1 MFFQQKFRLL
11 TTLIGIIFL
20 TLLFNVYNL
29 QTSDREAS
37 LVSVNKQTLDTFYIP
52 SPRGEIFDANNNKL
66 VSSSLEPHLFLN
78 LRKINDNNRSQYEQ
92 YVKYNFVDL
101 SEDFID
107 EIFESEDLLIRIA
120 NIQNLNFDS
129 RQSLASLE
137 AFEIFDFPV
146 RKYEY
151 NNIASHIVGYL
162 GEPSFEDARDF
173 PLSIKPNIVGKSGL
187 ERYYQDDLAGIPTE
201 IIFKDDEIEQI
212 IKGTPGKDIF
222 TSLDIKLQT
231 IATESLLQGIEL
243 ANGIYETKNKVQRGA
258 IVVLDIRTNEV
269 ISLVS
274 LPDYNPNNFID
285 GISRTE
291 FNKLNISG
299 AFINYSIQGQYPPG
313 SVFKVVAYWLA
324 EEENIYP
331 EGLSSRN
338 QRINC
343 KGSLSF
349 GFDDGSQQVYNDWKE
364 DGHGNVDLG
373 SSIKQSCNV
382 YFWDIALKIW
392 RDYEGSTAES
402 ILQEYAKNLGF
413 GTVTNID
420 LPYEADGVVADREL
434 FENWAISQP
443 ERVRPEGWLGGDLM
457 NLIIGQGAITSTP
470 IQVANAYRTLI
481 SGNLSYPYINK
492 NRESQ
497 PEESIG
503 VTEDFVNFLLKDLNS
518 VTNEG
523 GTAHASFS
531 ILGNEVKDVGGKTGT
546 AQNSGDKN
554 NTSWFV
560 GVDSVSNPR
569 YIIATVIEEGG
580 SGSAIAAPV
589 TRRVI
594 QSLREMEIT
603 PVKFGEITE

>member
-173 PLSIKPNIVGKSGL
+173 PLSINPNIVGKSGL

-402 ILQEYAKNLGF
+402 ILQEYAKSLGF
-413 GTVTNID
+413 GTATNID

-569 YIIATVIEEGG
+569 YIIATVVEEGG

>member
-11 TTLIGIIFL
+11 TTLIGLIFL
-20 TLLFNVYNL
+20 TLLLNVYNL

-37 LVSVNKQTLDTFYIP
+37 LVSVKKQTLDTFYIP

-92 YVKYNFVDL
+92 YIQYNFVDL
-101 SEDFID
+101 GEDFID
-107 EIFESEDLLIRIA
+107 EIFESEDLLVRIV
-120 NIQNLNFDS
+120 NIQDINFDN
-129 RQSLASLE
+129 RQSLVSLE

-162 GEPSFEDARDF
+162 GEPSLKDAKDF
-173 PLSIKPNIVGKSGL
+173 PLSINPNIVGKSGL
-187 ERYYQDDLAGIPTE
+187 ERYYEDDLAGLPTE
-201 IIFKDDEIEQI
+201 IIFKDDEIAQI
-212 IKGTPGKDIF
+212 IMGTPGKDIF
-222 TSLDIKLQT
+222 TSLDINLQT

-243 ANGIYETKNKVQRGA
+243 ANEKYETKNKVQKGA

-274 LPDYNPNNFID
+274 LPDYNPNNFVD
-285 GISRTE
+285 GISQTD

-299 AFINYSIQGQYPPG
+299 AFINYPIQGQYPPG

-324 EEENIYP
+324 EQENIFP

-392 RDYEGSTAES
+392 RDYEGTTAES
-402 ILQEYAKNLGF
+402 ILQEYARNLGF
-413 GTVTNID
+413 GTATNID
-420 LPYEADGVVADREL
+420 LPYEANGVVPDREL

-481 SGNLSYPYINK
+481 SGNLSNPYINK
-492 NRESQ
+492 NRENHHEARQ
-497 PEESIG
+497 
-503 VTEDFVNFLLKDLNS
+503 
-518 VTNEG
+518 
-523 GTAHASFS
+523 
-531 ILGNEVKDVGGKTGT
+531 
-546 AQNSGDKN
+546 
-554 NTSWFV
+554 
-560 GVDSVSNPR
+560 
-569 YIIATVIEEGG
+569 
-580 SGSAIAAPV
+580 
-589 TRRVI
+589 
-594 QSLREMEIT
+594 
-603 PVKFGEITE
+603 